1 MLSFFEDLLFVWEP
15 ADLGM
20 SWHAPYPPKWAEG
33 EKNFSKKFVAAGL
46 KILISKKGCI
56 MGQVNFY

>member
-1 MLSFFEDLLFVWEP
+1 MLFVWKP